1 MSEKS
6 LSRKITAELKIT
18 ETTLSKQLENLY
30 KKISLEIGNGLP
42 LESVKAKYQKQI
54 KSLIAES
61 VQKSWL
67 YSHTIIS
74 QVSGESISITAKD
87 GHGIETT
94 INKVENEFWSLTTKL
109 VLRNEVEAFK
119 VNTNSEIEQLDSF
132 DIHAAFIAFGI
143 FGAYYAFNQGID
155 SKSQEIGRV
164 IKLKFVVR
172 EDCVDT
178 KICLPLN
185 GGLYDPGNIPFTF
198 PLHKH
203 CHCRLIPVLSS

>member
-30 KKISLEIGNGLP
+30 KKISIDIGDGLP
-42 LESVKAKYQKQI
+42 LESVKSKYQKQI

-87 GHGIETT
+87 GQGIETT
-94 INKVENEFWSLTTKL
+94 INKVENEFWNLTTKL

-119 VNTNSEIEQLDSF
+119 VNTNSEIQELDIF
-132 DIHAAFIAFGI
+132 DIHV
-143 FGAYYAFNQGID
+143 Y
-155 SKSQEIGRV
+155 
-164 IKLKFVVR
+164 
-172 EDCVDT
+172 
-178 KICLPLN
+178 
-185 GGLYDPGNIPFTF
+185 
-198 PLHKH
+198 
-203 CHCRLIPVLSS
+203 